1 MLVGRSG
8 ELERLDGLAV
18 SAQAG
23 IGGRLVLVGD
33 PGMGKS
39 ALLQALARHGQRRS
53 MTVVQVRAAAG
64 QAALRLSLLEDLLR
78 KQSGLQRSLPQT
90 QTSGTGPRL
99 ALQFLE
105 QLVQPGPALLI
116 IDDAHLADIASLRAL
131 RMAVE
136 RLDPAPLG
144 IALSTRPRTPAAAL
158 LESWPDLVLGPLE
171 PDAAR
176 AVLRAALGSQYAS
189 ARLDQVADALHRLPL
204 LLTLAGD
211 LLTADQIS
219 GRDPLPDP
227 IPVPE
232 ALVTAWALTLDR
244 LGRPAQGIL
253 LDLAVAG
260 GRVDLL
266 AAMAGCRDSL
276 AVGLDKCVLSG
287 VLALGP
293 TGSPRFG
300 PPALRDVVLARA
312 TAEQRRRAHRRA
324 ARGAQELGLP
334 PGVIVDHLS
343 RSVSIA
349 DDATASAI
357 ATQADRA
364 ERCEHYAV
372 AARAWEAAARM
383 TTSPT
388 DRVRFAVS
396 AIRVSFDFGIPAS
409 EGLLRIASD
418 DQLTPHAAA
427 QLAGIRAEQ
436 RADLD
441 PEAALPAILEWV
453 ELAAVR
459 SPELMPTLLLEAVG
473 IALQRGD
480 SQTALQAAQR
490 YAALDLQ
497 GPTYLARPDPPWTAE
512 AVLAGALF
520 QSGDVARAMPL
531 RQAAIDAAG
540 ATDPRSMNL
549 SMLMSTIG
557 IDDFLL
563 DISPEASNRLLVAAE
578 RAGEDSGLLPYLYA
592 MQAWRAKAR
601 GDWQTARAFLLLG
614 RPAAEAAGL
623 LQPLL
628 GMTALSVELAAQC
641 GDDEGLRADVRR
653 VREAGSRGGNRR
665 RLASLDRALGLREL
679 VHGHL
684 GDAITWL
691 SSAADLGFLGR
702 GLRDAVLPARVDL
715 IEALVRNGETSHA
728 VARYAPLHRLLSDMG
743 DPLATALDERAA
755 ALLTQGGEAEAHFR
769 GALVAHAHAGEP
781 FEEARTLLLMG
792 EHLRRERRKAE
803 ARSVLQRAV
812 HTFGGLGATPWA
824 ARAGQE
830 LRAAGGLAADR
841 SAATVLTAQER
852 AVALAVAAGANNRE
866 VAEAL
871 FLSPRTVEYHLGNV
885 YRKLGVHGRGALARA
900 LDPPPTPPPGSLPVP
915 SQMPTSPASAPSPT
929 SAPAPVARG

>member
-1 MLVGRSG
+1 VLVGRSG
-8 ELERLDGLAV
+8 ELEQLDSLAE
-18 SAQAG
+18 SAQVG

-33 PGMGKS
+33 PGMGKTT
-39 ALLQALARHGQRRS
+39 LL
-53 MTVVQVRAAAG
+53 RAADRHARRRGVPVVRVCAADG
-64 QAALRLSLLEDLLR
+64 QAELELSLLEDLLR
-78 KQSGLQRSLPQT
+78 KDSGLQRALLADRPR
-90 QTSGTGPRL
+90 TGPRL
-99 ALQFLE
+99 ALEFLE
-105 QLVQPGPALLI
+105 HLVQRGPALLI
-116 IDDAHLADIASLRAL
+116 IDDAHLADLASLRAL

-136 RLDPAPLG
+136 RRNPAPLG
-144 IALSTRPRTPAAAL
+144 IVLATRPNTPTAAL
-158 LESWPDLVLGPLE
+158 LNSWPNLVLGPLE
-171 PDAAR
+171 RDASR
-176 AVLRAALGSQYAS
+176 AVLRAALGPDYA
-189 ARLDQVADALHRLPL
+189 AAPLDQVADALHGHPL
-204 LLTLAGD
+204 LLTSAGS

-219 GRDPLPDP
+219 GRAPIPDP
-227 IPVPE
+227 IPVPA
-232 ALVTAWALTLDR
+232 ALVTAWAPTLDR
-244 LGRPAQGIL
+244 LGPPAQNIL
-253 LDLAVAG
+253 LDLAVSG
-260 GRVDLL
+260 GRMDLL
-266 AAMAGCRDSL
+266 SAMADRRESL
-276 AVGLDKCVLSG
+276 ADGLDRCVLSG
-287 VLALGP
+287 VVELSP
-293 TGSPRFG
+293 TGSPGFG
-300 PPALRDVVLARA
+300 PPALRDVVLAR
-312 TAEQRRRAHRRA
+312 TAAAQRRRAHRRA
-324 ARGAQELGLP
+324 ARAAQELGLS

-343 RSVSIA
+343 RSVSTA

-357 ATQADRA
+357 ATQAERA
-364 ERCEHYAV
+364 ERSEHYAV

-388 DRVRFAVS
+388 DRVSFAVS

-409 EGLLRIASD
+409 EGLLQIASD
-418 DQLTPHAAA
+418 ARLDPHAAA

-453 ELAAVR
+453 ELAAVG

-473 IALQRGD
+473 IALQLGD

-490 YAALDLQ
+490 YAGLDPQ
-497 GPTYLARPDPPWTAE
+497 GATYLPRPDPPWTTD

-531 RQAAIDAAG
+531 RRAAIDAAG
-540 ATDPRSMNL
+540 ATDPRSMDL

-601 GDWQTARAFLLLG
+601 VDWQTARAFLLLG

-623 LQPLL
+623 IQPLL

-641 GDDEGLRADVRR
+641 GDDEGLRTDVQRL
-653 VREAGSRGGNRR
+653 REAGSRGGNRR
-665 RLASLDRALGLREL
+665 RLATLDRALGLREL

-691 SSAADLGFLGR
+691 SSAADVGFLGR

-715 IEALVRNGETSHA
+715 IEALVRSGESA
-728 VARYAPLHRLLSDMG
+728 QAAARYAPLHALLCDIG

-755 ALLTQGGEAEAHFR
+755 ALVTQGGEAEAHFR
-769 GALVAHAHAGEP
+769 DALVAHARAGEP

-803 ARSVLQRAV
+803 ARAVLQRAV
-812 HTFGGLGATPWA
+812 HTFDRLGATPWS
-824 ARAGQE
+824 ARASQE
-830 LRAAGGLAADR
+830 LRASGGLATSR

-852 AVALAVAAGANNRE
+852 AVALAVAGGANNRE

-885 YRKLGVHGRGALARA
+885 YRKLEVHGRGALARA
-900 LDPPPTPPPGSLPVP
+900 LDPLPAPSPTFLPVP
-915 SQMPTSPASAPSPT
+915 LHEPTPQPASAPSPT
-929 SAPAPVARG
+929 SAPAPVDRG